1 MRKNILVLKK
11 SKCQQRICE
20 ILSVIFLF
28 LVIACKKETDVKV
41 LTFAHNLP
49 TSHPVHK
56 GVEAFKEHLESL
68 SGGKMSIDIYANGNL
83 GTEREVL
90 ELLQIGSVSMT
101 KVSASAISN
110 FVPEYLVLGIPYLFR
125 DKEHF
130 FNVLEGKIGE
140 ELLEK
145 GTTSWLRGLCFYDAG
160 SRSFYTKKKPIK
172 EPKDLEGMKIR
183 VMGDKISVS
192 LVQSLGAAP
201 TPMAFGELYTA
212 LQQGVVDG
220 AENNAPSFVTS
231 MHFEVCKY
239 YCLDEH
245 NYLPDVVVIGTKS
258 LEKLTFQEK
267 KWVFEAAKLSAQ
279 KQKRFW
285 EEAEIQSIEILKK
298 SGVEFF
304 TPNKDLFRA
313 KTEVLKTEFFKDEK
327 RLKMIEEIEQ
337 LK

>member
-1 MRKNILVLKK
+1 MSKNQRKIYSILVGILLLMMA
-11 SKCQQRICE
+11 CE
-20 ILSVIFLF
+20 R
-28 LVIACKKETDVKV
+28 ETEVKV

-56 GVEAFKEHLESL
+56 GVEAFKTHLETL
-68 SGGKMSIDIYANGNL
+68 SNGKMSINIYANGNL

-101 KVSASAISN
+101 KVSASAMSN
-110 FVPEYLVLGIPYLFR
+110 FVSEYLVLGIPYLFR

-130 FNVLEGKIGE
+130 FSVLEGKIGE
-140 ELLEK
+140 KLLEK
-145 GTTSWLRGLCFYDAG
+145 GEYVWLRGLCFYDAG

-172 EPKDLEGMKIR
+172 KPSDLEGLKIR
-183 VMGDKISVS
+183 VMGDRISVS

-245 NYLPDVVVIGTKS
+245 NYLPDVVLIGTKT
-258 LEKLTFQEK
+258 LEKLTSQEQ

-279 KQKRFW
+279 QQKKFW
-285 EEAEIQSIEILKK
+285 EEAEIESMEILKA

-304 TPNKDLFRA
+304 FPNKDLFRA
-313 KTEVLKTEFFKDEK
+313 KTEFFKTDFFKDEK
-327 RLKMIEEIEQ
+327 RLKIIEEIEQ
-337 LK
+337 SK